1 MLNYNDIQNAVGKRI
16 AECRK
21 LRGLRQIDLAE
32 KLGKSMRSV
41 QEYESGK
48 IDIPISVIAKIAKA
62 LDVSVNYLVGYQS
75 SHLTMESLSDVI
87 ALILELNKKNEIK
100 FDVQVE
106 KSDLDDWKCSL
117 VFDGKSPNALY
128 NADFCLF
135 LERLKDNLCAMNEYW
150 LDWSMFNVWGG
161 SEVDSYK
168 KSFLTEK
175 PQELLTRDELIEK
188 RNQMYNDKFQ
198 KMYKEM
204 KSNDK
209 K

>member
-1 MLNYNDIQNAVGKRI
+1 MNHNDIQCAVGKRI

-32 KLGKSMRSV
+32 KLGKSMRSI

-48 IDIPISVIAKIAKA
+48 IDIPISIISRIAEA

-75 SHLTMESLSDVI
+75 THLTTESLSDVI

-117 VFDGKSPNALY
+117 VFDGKAPNALY

-135 LERLKDNLCAMNEYW
+135 LERLRDNLCAMNEYW
-150 LDWSMFNVWGG
+150 IDWDMFNIWGTN
-161 SEVDSYK
+161 EVDSYQK
-168 KSFLTEK
+168 CFLTEK
-175 PQELLTRDELIEK
+175 LQEKLTRDELIEK
-188 RNQMYNDKFQ
+188 RNQAYNEKFQ
-198 KMYKEM
+198 KMYDEM
-204 KSNDK
+204 KDNDK

>member
-1 MLNYNDIQNAVGKRI
+1 MLNYTDIQNAVGKRI

-48 IDIPISVIAKIAKA
+48 IDIPISIIARIAEV
-62 LDVSVNYLVGYQS
+62 LNVSVNYLVGYQS
-75 SHLTMESLSDVI
+75 SHLTTESLSDVI
-87 ALILELNKKNEIK
+87 ALVLELNKKNEIR
-100 FDVQVE
+100 FEVQVV

-117 VFDGKSPNALY
+117 VFDGKASNALY

-135 LERLKDNLCAMNEYW
+135 LERLKDNLGAMNEYW
-150 LDWSMFNVWGG
+150 IDWSMFNVWGK
-161 SEVDSYK
+161 SEVDSYQK
-168 KSFLTEK
+168 CFLTEK
-175 PQELLTRDELIEK
+175 PQEQLTRDELIK
-188 RNQMYNDKFQ
+188 RRNQSYNEKFQ
-198 KMYKEM
+198 KMYEEM
-204 KSNDK
+204 KHNDK